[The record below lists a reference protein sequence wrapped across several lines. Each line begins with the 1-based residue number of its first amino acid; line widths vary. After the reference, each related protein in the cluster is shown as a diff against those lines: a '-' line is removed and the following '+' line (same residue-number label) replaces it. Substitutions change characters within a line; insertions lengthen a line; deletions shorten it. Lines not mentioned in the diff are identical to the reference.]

1 MFKTKAASKLD
12 SSSSH
17 FQSVSFDSDDFEEP
31 SFKKIKS
38 QLYTSEKFTKETLLK
53 KRGSVSG
60 NELSKVP
67 AGISMNMIIQK
78 PKETPLKN
86 PQLQKTFSSSTSN
99 LDNCDSM
106 SQISISN
113 IRLRPENM
121 SKKFGQKNNEKETLP
136 LSTQSIPSMQ

>member
-17 FQSVSFDSDDFEEP
+17 FQSVSFDSDDFEEL

-60 NELSKVP
+60 NELQFFIV
-67 AGISMNMIIQK
+67 NV
-78 PKETPLKN
+78 LK
-86 PQLQKTFSSSTSN
+86 
-99 LDNCDSM
+99 D
-106 SQISISN
+106 
-113 IRLRPENM
+113 
-121 SKKFGQKNNEKETLP
+121 G
-136 LSTQSIPSMQ
+136 IPSTFVIGQNPYAEYKYYVIDYSQNNNDPLGK